1 MTLLIILAIGILL
14 IAGCFFIQYLMDEE
28 RKENKDE
35 TIE

>member
-1 MTLLIILAIGILL
+1 MILFISISILL